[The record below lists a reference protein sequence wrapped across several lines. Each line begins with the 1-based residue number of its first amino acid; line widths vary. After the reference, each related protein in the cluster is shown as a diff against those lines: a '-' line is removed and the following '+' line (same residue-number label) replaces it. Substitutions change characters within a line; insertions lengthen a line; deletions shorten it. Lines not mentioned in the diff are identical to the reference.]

1 MNSQNILYSKEKNDE
16 CHTLPYAV
24 KPILKYI
31 PDEWVIWCP
40 FDNEKSEFVRQFRN
54 KGNKVIHH
62 GNQFLITICNKESK
76 SSKQSSIILDIG
88 FLDSDL

>member
-1 MNSQNILYSKEKNDE
+1 MNSQNILYSKGKNDE
-16 CHTLPYAV
+16 CHMLPYAV

-54 KGNKVIHH
+54 KGNKVIHSH
-62 GNQFLITICNKESK
+62 ISEGKDFYSYEPIEKWVNL
-76 SSKQSSIILDIG
+76 
-88 FLDSDL
+88 

>member
-1 MNSQNILYSKEKNDE
+1 MNSQNILYSKGKNDE

-31 PDEWVIWCP
+31 PDEWIIWCP

-54 KGNKVIHH
+54 KGNKVIHSH
-62 GNQFLITICNKESK
+62 ISEGKDFYKVVRKAHSFRCGMDSTF
-76 SSKQSSIILDIG
+76 IL
-88 FLDSDL
+88 